1 MSFHF
6 LNTFLLVCFSA
17 VIWFVTQRSSPGE
30 YRIQSPLQYI
40 KEKFNV
46 DHCWKKLNMTISP
59 TYISNFALIWKVPQP
74 AENNTKKVKNEP
86 EQRNSVNE
94 LIIMIHLKYC

>member
-1 MSFHF
+1 
-6 LNTFLLVCFSA
+6 
-17 VIWFVTQRSSPGE
+17 
-30 YRIQSPLQYI
+30 
-40 KEKFNV
+40 
-46 DHCWKKLNMTISP
+46 MTISP